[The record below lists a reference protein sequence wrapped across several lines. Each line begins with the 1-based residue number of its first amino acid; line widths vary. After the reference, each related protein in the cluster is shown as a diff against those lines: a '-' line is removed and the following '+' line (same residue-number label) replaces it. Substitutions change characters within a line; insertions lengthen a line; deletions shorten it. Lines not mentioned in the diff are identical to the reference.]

1 MNAFLKS
8 WGIDGDVLLAASLI
22 GLLAI
27 MLVPLPAPVLDML
40 LAGSIGL
47 AMLLFMAALYAEKP
61 VRFSVF
67 PTALLVA
74 TVYRLALNVASTRL
88 ILLNGSEGSN
98 AAGKIIEAFGQFV
111 VGGNYVVGGIL
122 FVILVLINFVVVTK
136 GAGRIAEVAARFTL
150 DAMPGKQMA
159 IDAELNSG
167 MIDEHEAKR
176 RRSEVATEADFYG
189 AMDGASKFIR
199 GDAIAG
205 IVITLVNAFG
215 GTIIGVVQREMP
227 IGDAFSTYLILTIG
241 DGLAGQVPAL
251 VVSIAAGL
259 LVARVQPEETQGLAA
274 QMGGQVFTDPRAL
287 GMSAAVLGAMALIP
301 GLTIPFA
308 IMAGLVGTLAYQQ
321 RQRAAEPER
330 PLIEKKET
338 AESTTVNPKD
348 LLPVEPLALE
358 VAVDLLYLVDDR
370 QGGELLERV
379 QWIRRQFAEDLGVLL
394 PPVNVR
400 DNLDCADGEYVLRL
414 RGEEIGRG
422 KVTPRQHMAMDPG
435 GARTGLNGLPGKD
448 PVFGLDALWIADR
461 DVLKAQRLGFTVVDV
476 QTVITT
482 HLVELLHVHAH
493 ELLDGKQLDDILQRI
508 SEHDRRLVD
517 ELVPDKLNRQG
528 LLRVMRNLVKEHVSV
543 RDSQTILEA
552 VSEYVDRTQ
561 DPDLLTEFVRQRL
574 SRHITHAHTDP
585 EGIIH
590 YVALS
595 PDAEQAI
602 LRGVKATEGRA
613 PSLVLDPSQAR
624 KLITELREK
633 VEGYPGP
640 GQAVVLCPPLARGA
654 LRRLIERV
662 LPKMPILSSA
672 ELLPAVKLES
682 VGTVELA

>member
-1 MNAFLKS
+1 MSRLIEYLK
-8 WGIDGDVLLAASLI
+8 GNGDVLLATCLI

-27 MLVPLPAPVLDML
+27 MLVPLPPFALDML
-40 LAGSIGL
+40 LAASIAL

-67 PTALLVA
+67 PTALLIA
-74 TVYRLALNVASTRL
+74 TVFRLALNVASTRL
-88 ILLNGSEGSN
+88 ILLGGSEGPGS
-98 AAGKIIEAFGQFV
+98 AGQIIEAFGAFV

-122 FVILVLINFVVVTK
+122 FTILVLINFVVVTK

-167 MIDEHEAKR
+167 MIDEVEAKR

-215 GTIIGVVQREMP
+215 GTIVGVLQMNMALS
-227 IGDAFSTYLILTIG
+227 DAFATYLILTIG

-259 LVARVQPEETQGLAA
+259 LVARVQSDENESLAN
-274 QMGGQVFTDPRAL
+274 QMGQQIFTDPRAL
-287 GMSAAVLGAMALIP
+287 GMAAAVLGAMALIP
-301 GLTIPFA
+301 GLHLPFFILA
-308 IMAGLVGTLAYQQ
+308 SMVAFMAYNQ
-321 RQRAAEPER
+321 REKPEPIH
-330 PLIEKKET
+330 PLLEKTDPADK
-338 AESTTVNPKD
+338 ATVNPSD
-348 LLPVEPLALE
+348 LLPVEPLSLE

-370 QGGELLERV
+370 QGGEILERI
-379 QWIRRQFAEDLGVLL
+379 QWIRRQFAEDLGVVL

-400 DNLDCADGEYVLRL
+400 DNLDCQDGEYILKL

-435 GARTGLNGLPGKD
+435 GARSGLNGLPGKD
-448 PVFGLDALWIADR
+448 PVFGLDAMWISDK
-461 DVLKAQRLGFTVVDV
+461 DVLNAQRLGFTVVDV

-482 HLVELLHVHAH
+482 HLVELMNIHCN
-493 ELLDGKQLDDILQRI
+493 ELLDGKQLDEILERV
-508 SEHDRRLVD
+508 SEQDRRLVD
-517 ELVPDKLNRQG
+517 DLVPDKIGRHA
-528 LLRVMRNLVKEHVSV
+528 LLRVFRNLIREHVSI
-543 RDSQTILEA
+543 RDSLTILEA
-552 VSEYVDRTQ
+552 VSEYAERTQ

-574 SRHITHAHTDP
+574 SRHITHSHADP
-585 EGIIH
+585 EGTIR

-595 PDAEQAI
+595 PDSEQAL
-602 LRGVKATEGRA
+602 LRGVRATEGRA
-613 PSLVLDPSQAR
+613 PSLVLDPAQAR
-624 KLITELREK
+624 ALIMELREK
-633 VEGYPGP
+633 VEGYGGP
-640 GQAVVLCPPLARGA
+640 GTAVVLCPPLARGA
-654 LRRLIERV
+654 MRRMVERV
-662 LPKMPILSSA
+662 LPRMSILSSA

-682 VGTVELA
+682 VGTVEFG

>member
-1 MNAFLKS
+1 MNAFFKS
-8 WGIDGDVLLAASLI
+8 YGLTGDVVLAGCLI

-27 MLVPLPAPVLDML
+27 MLVPLPPFLLDML
-40 LAGSIGL
+40 LSASIGL

-61 VRFSVF
+61 VKFSVF

-74 TVYRLALNVASTRL
+74 TVFRLALNVASTRL
-88 ILLNGSEGSN
+88 ILLNGPDGSG
-98 AAGKIIEAFGQFV
+98 AAGQIIEAFGQFV
-111 VGGNYVVGGIL
+111 VGGNYVVGGVL
-122 FVILVLINFVVVTK
+122 FTILVLINFVVVTK

-167 MIDEHEAKR
+167 MIDEAEAKR

-215 GTIIGVVQREMP
+215 GTVIGVLQRDM
-227 IGDAFSTYLILTIG
+227 AFGEALATYLILTIG

-259 LVARVQPEETQGLAA
+259 LVARVQSDEDEGLAE
-274 QMGGQVFTDPRAL
+274 QMGGQIFTDPRAL
-287 GMSAAVLGAMALIP
+287 GMAAAVLAAMALIP
-301 GLTIPFA
+301 GLTLPFA
-308 IMAGLVGTLAYQQ
+308 LMAAAVGFLAYQQ
-321 RQRAAEPER
+321 RAQPEPSR
-330 PLIEKKET
+330 PLLEKKET
-338 AESTTVNPKD
+338 AENPTVHPRD

-358 VAVDLLYLVDDR
+358 VAVDLLYLVDDS
-370 QGGELLERV
+370 QGGELLERI
-379 QWIRRQFAEDLGVLL
+379 QWIRRQFAEDLGVVL

-400 DNLDCADGEYVLRL
+400 DNLDCNDGEYILKL

-422 KVTPRQHMAMDPG
+422 KVMPRQHMAMDPG
-435 GARTGLNGLPGKD
+435 GARSGLNGMPGKD
-448 PVFGLDALWIADR
+448 PVFDLEALWIPDK
-461 DVLKAQRLGFTVVDV
+461 DVLKAQRLGYTVVDV

-482 HLVELLHVHAH
+482 HLVELMNVHCA
-493 ELLDGKQLDDILQRI
+493 ELLDGGQLSDILDRV
-508 SEHDRRLVD
+508 SESDRRLVD
-517 ELVPDKLNRQG
+517 EVVPDKISRQA
-528 LLRVMRNLVKEHVSV
+528 LLRILRNLVKEQVSI

-552 VSEYVDRTQ
+552 IAEYIDRTT

-574 SRHITHAHTDP
+574 SRHITRSHSDEAGT
-585 EGIIH
+585 IH

-595 PDAEQAI
+595 ADAEQV
-602 LRGVKATEGRA
+602 LMRGVRATEGRA
-613 PSLVLDPSQAR
+613 PSLVLEPAQAR
-624 KLITELREK
+624 QLMMELKEK
-633 VEGYPGP
+633 VEGYAGP

-654 LRRLIERV
+654 LRRMVERV
-662 LPKMPILSSA
+662 LPKIHILSSA

-682 VGTVELA
+682 VGTVEIAS